1 MLFACA
7 ASQKSFSVL
16 SVPCSAGLRVA
27 YGPVYVPQSI
37 ACGFPED
44 VDVGISRVL
53 SGWSSLLE
61 LSLGSGEM
69 SHSDRTFMLLPEVKQ
84 KIKSNLSLVG
94 GWSFAPLLGI
104 GQHLSRRPLACV
116 QWCILEADSANSP
129 FAILMKSIPVHSSF
143 F

>member
-1 MLFACA
+1 MSDTDRAWSDFSFSLPREQEAMSDMLFACA

-69 SHSDRTFMLLPEVKQ
+69 SHSDRTFMLLPERHQ
-84 KIKSNLSLVG
+84 DTQQN
-94 GWSFAPLLGI
+94 
-104 GQHLSRRPLACV
+104 
-116 QWCILEADSANSP
+116 DS
-129 FAILMKSIPVHSSF
+129 H
-143 F
+143 